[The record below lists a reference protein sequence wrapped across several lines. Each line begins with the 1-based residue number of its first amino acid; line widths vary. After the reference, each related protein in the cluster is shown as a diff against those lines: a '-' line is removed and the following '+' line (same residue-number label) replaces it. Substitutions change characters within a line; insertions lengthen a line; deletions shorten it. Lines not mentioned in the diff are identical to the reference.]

1 MSISVLF
8 NAWGG
13 VRPSVDTEK
22 TLFSIAWAMQMVD
35 AAFGT
40 LFGAMVGLFGASG
53 TQLLLDRTSWVL
65 PAAMIVGAAAFAS
78 LFNAISGLVGIVL
91 WQIILAQPFPFW
103 HKPRRS
109 IFGAIFL

>member
-1 MSISVLF
+1 
-8 NAWGG
+8 GG

-40 LFGAMVGLFGASG
+40 LFGAMVGLFGASS

-78 LFNAISGLVGIVL
+78 LFNAISGLVGIL
-91 WQIILAQPFPFW
+91 CYGRSFWRNLFPFW